1 MVPVIMMKEIDEDEG
16 TFDFQVAPVLSPAD
30 LLLSISDLWSLLLS
44 ISVDSFFSL
53 DFPLVLA
60 KLPDFLFT
68 SFSLFPSFLLTSS
81 SFLRLSGFAS
91 VWSLWLF
98 VSRSWDILPAGRTWK
113 WNSFWDGNNFSSKTQ
128 IWSQHWKKYGEQKS
142 WEETSFLPD
151 SDRQCPLP
159 RRSNCSSCLTVDTWD
174 WEVHKMFRACKIF

>member
-1 MVPVIMMKEIDEDEG
+1 MMEMEINEG
-16 TFDFQVAPVLSPAD
+16 EGASDVQVTPVLSPAD

-128 IWSQHWKKYGEQKS
+128 IWSQHSKKYWEQKS
-142 WEETSFLPD
+142 RARFYRTLVVGV
-151 SDRQCPLP
+151 R
-159 RRSNCSSCLTVDTWD
+159 CLGDQTAHLARPPIPGIGRFTKYLERV
-174 WEVHKMFRACKIF
+174 K